1 MIRHCKK
8 KPLIKKKN
16 FKRSVLNNQGKTKVV
31 YQFITTDKDLAQVC
45 LKLEPCEIIGVDLE
59 ADSMHCFSEKIC
71 LIQIAGPNQAWLLD
85 PFLINDFLPFSR
97 ILENPEI
104 TKVFHGS
111 DFDVRSLDRELSVE
125 IENLFDTEIACRFL
139 NIKER
144 GLGALLK
151 SFFDIDVDKKYQKVD
166 WSKRPLKEEMI
177 AYSVGDVATLV
188 DLHDLLKERLEKIGR
203 LAWAEE
209 EFELQARVKY
219 ESNHSRPLFRRFK
232 GAGKLDNR
240 SLAVLEHLLEV
251 RLSEAEKKDL
261 PPFKI
266 MSNQSILTMVQHRPT
281 SVESISK
288 HRALS
293 PKQSGMYGQ
302 LCVKAIETALA
313 LPHREL
319 PSYPK
324 TRVPRKTSQV
334 LARIDALKKMRET
347 ASQTLAMEPGFLIN
361 NNMISAVAAGK
372 PASLED
378 LLLIPGMRN
387 WQVEALG
394 EHILETLSR
403 VQ

>member
-1 MIRHCKK
+1 M
-8 KPLIKKKN
+8 
-16 FKRSVLNNQGKTKVV
+16 V
-31 YQFITTDKDLAQVC
+31 YQFVTTDTELSQVC
-45 LKLEPCEIIGVDLE
+45 LKLQPCKIIGVDLE

-71 LIQIAGPNQAWLLD
+71 LIQIAGPSQAWLVD
-85 PFLINDFLPFSR
+85 PFLINDFSPFSR
-97 ILENPEI
+97 ILEDPNI
-104 TKVFHGS
+104 IKVFHGS

-151 SFFDIDVDKKYQKVD
+151 SFFNIDVDKKYQKVD
-166 WSKRPLKEEMI
+166 WAKRPLKEEMI
-177 AYSVGDVATLV
+177 AYGVGDVATLV
-188 DLHDLLKERLEKIGR
+188 QLHDLLTDRLEKIGR
-203 LAWAEE
+203 LAWAQE
-209 EFELQARVKY
+209 EFGLQARVKY
-219 ESNHSRPLFRRFK
+219 ESNHLRPLFKRFK

-251 RLSEAEKKDL
+251 RICQAEKKDL

-266 MSNQSILTMVQHRPT
+266 MSNQSILAMVQHRPT
-281 SVESISK
+281 SVEAVLA

-293 PKQSGMYGQ
+293 PKQAGMYGP

-324 TRVPRKTSQV
+324 TRMPRKTSQV
-334 LARIDALKKMRET
+334 LGRIDALKKMRET
-347 ASQTLAMEPGFLIN
+347 ASRTLAMEPGFLIN
-361 NNMISAVAAGK
+361 NNMIAAVAADK
-372 PASLED
+372 PASPED
-378 LLLIPGMRN
+378 LLQIPGMRN
-387 WQVEALG
+387 WQVQALG
-394 EHILETLSR
+394 DQIMDTLSR

>member
-1 MIRHCKK
+1 M
-8 KPLIKKKN
+8 
-16 FKRSVLNNQGKTKVV
+16 V
-31 YQFITTDKDLAQVC
+31 YQFVTTDKDLAQVC
-45 LKLEPCEIIGVDLE
+45 RKLEPCEIIGVDLE
-59 ADSMHCFSEKIC
+59 ADSMHCFLEKIC
-71 LIQIAGPNQAWLLD
+71 LIQIAGPNQAWLVD
-85 PFLINDFLPFSR
+85 PFLINDFSPFSQ

-104 TKVFHGS
+104 IKVFHGS

-139 NIKER
+139 NIKAR

-151 SFFDIDVDKKYQKVD
+151 SYFDIDVDKKYQKVD
-166 WSKRPLKEEMI
+166 WSRRPLKDEMI

-188 DLHDLLKERLEKIGR
+188 ELHDLLKHRLEKIGR

-209 EFELQARVKY
+209 EFDLQARVKY
-219 ESNHSRPLFRRFK
+219 ESNHLRPLFKKFK

-251 RLSEAEKKDL
+251 RLCQAEKKDL

-266 MSNQSILTMVQHRPT
+266 MSNQSIMTMVQRRPG
-281 SVESISK
+281 SVEAILK
-288 HRALS
+288 YRALS
-293 PKQSGMYGQ
+293 PKQAGMYGQ

-319 PSYPK
+319 PSYPR
-324 TRVPRKTSQV
+324 TRMPRKTSQV
-334 LARIDALKKMRET
+334 LGRIDALKKMREA
-347 ASQTLAMEPGFLIN
+347 ASRALAMEPGFLIN
-361 NNMISAVAAGK
+361 NNMIAAVAADK
-372 PASLED
+372 PSSQDD
-378 LLLIPGMRN
+378 LLQIPGMRN

-394 EHILETLSR
+394 DRIMETLSR

>member
-1 MIRHCKK
+1 M
-8 KPLIKKKN
+8 
-16 FKRSVLNNQGKTKVV
+16 V
-31 YQFITTDKDLAQVC
+31 YQFVTTDKDLEQVC

-71 LIQIAGPNQAWLLD
+71 LIQIAGPNQAWLVD
-85 PFLINDFLPFSR
+85 PFLINDFSPFSQ

-104 TKVFHGS
+104 IKVFHGS

-125 IENLFDTEIACRFL
+125 IESLFDTEIACRFL
-139 NIKER
+139 NIKAR

-151 SFFDIDVDKKYQKVD
+151 SFFNIDVDKKYQKVD
-166 WSKRPLKEEMI
+166 WSKRPLKDEMI

-188 DLHDLLKERLEKIGR
+188 ELHDLLKDRLEKIGR

-209 EFELQARVKY
+209 EFDLQARVKY
-219 ESNHSRPLFRRFK
+219 ESNHLRPLFKKFK

-251 RLSEAEKKDL
+251 RLSQAEKKDL

-266 MSNQSILTMVQHRPT
+266 MSNQSIMTMVQRRPA
-281 SVESISK
+281 SVDAILK
-288 HRALS
+288 CRALS
-293 PKQSGMYGQ
+293 PKQAGMYGQ

-319 PSYPK
+319 PSYPR
-324 TRVPRKTSQV
+324 TRMPRKTSQV
-334 LARIDALKKMRET
+334 LGRIDALKKMREA
-347 ASQTLAMEPGFLIN
+347 ASQALAMEPGFLIN
-361 NNMISAVAAGK
+361 NNMIAAVAADK
-372 PASLED
+372 PTSQED
-378 LLLIPGMRN
+378 LLQISGMRN

-394 EHILETLSR
+394 DRIMDTLSR

>member
-1 MIRHCKK
+1 M
-8 KPLIKKKN
+8 
-16 FKRSVLNNQGKTKVV
+16 V
-31 YQFITTDKDLAQVC
+31 YQFVTTDKDLAQVC

-59 ADSMHCFSEKIC
+59 ADSMHCFLEKIC
-71 LIQIAGPNQAWLLD
+71 LIQIAGPNQAWLVD
-85 PFLINDFLPFSR
+85 PFLINDFSPFSQ

-104 TKVFHGS
+104 VKVFHGS

-139 NIKER
+139 NIKAR

-166 WSKRPLKEEMI
+166 WSKRPLKDEMI

-188 DLHDLLKERLEKIGR
+188 ELHDILRERLEKIGR

-209 EFELQARVKY
+209 EFDLQARVKY
-219 ESNHSRPLFRRFK
+219 ESNHLRPLFKKFK

-251 RLSEAEKKDL
+251 RLSQAEKKDL

-266 MSNQSILTMVQHRPT
+266 MSNQSIMTMVQRRPA
-281 SVESISK
+281 SVEAILK
-288 HRALS
+288 YRALS
-293 PKQSGMYGQ
+293 PKQAGMYGQ

-319 PSYPK
+319 PAYPR
-324 TRVPRKTSQV
+324 TRMPKKNPQV
-334 LARIDALKKMRET
+334 LGRIDALKKMREA
-347 ASQTLAMEPGFLIN
+347 ASRGLAMEPGFLIN
-361 NNMISAVAAGK
+361 NNMIAAVAADK
-372 PASLED
+372 PSSRED
-378 LLLIPGMRN
+378 LLQIPGMRN

-394 EHILETLSR
+394 DRIIETLSR
-403 VQ
+403 VP

>member
-1 MIRHCKK
+1 M
-8 KPLIKKKN
+8 
-16 FKRSVLNNQGKTKVV
+16 V
-31 YQFITTDKDLAQVC
+31 YQFVTTDKDLAQVC
-45 LKLEPCEIIGVDLE
+45 RKLEPCEIIGVDLE
-59 ADSMHCFSEKIC
+59 ADSMHCFLEKIC
-71 LIQIAGPNQAWLLD
+71 LIQIAGPNQAWLVD
-85 PFLINDFLPFSR
+85 PFLINDFSPFSQ

-104 TKVFHGS
+104 IKVFHGS

-139 NIKER
+139 NIKAR

-151 SFFDIDVDKKYQKVD
+151 SYFDIDVDKKYQKVD
-166 WSKRPLKEEMI
+166 WSRRPLKDEMI

-188 DLHDLLKERLEKIGR
+188 ELHDLLKGRLEKIGR

-209 EFELQARVKY
+209 EFDLQARVKY
-219 ESNHSRPLFRRFK
+219 ESNHLRPLFKKFK

-251 RLSEAEKKDL
+251 RLCQAEKKDL

-266 MSNQSILTMVQHRPT
+266 MSNQSIMTMVQRRPA
-281 SVESISK
+281 SVEAILK
-288 HRALS
+288 YRALS
-293 PKQSGMYGQ
+293 PKQAGMYGQ

-319 PSYPK
+319 PSYPR
-324 TRVPRKTSQV
+324 TRMPRKTSQV
-334 LARIDALKKMRET
+334 LGRIDALKKMREA
-347 ASQTLAMEPGFLIN
+347 ASRALGMEPGFLIN
-361 NNMISAVAAGK
+361 NNMIAAVAADK
-372 PASLED
+372 PSSQDD
-378 LLLIPGMRN
+378 LLQIPGMRN

-394 EHILETLSR
+394 DRIMETLSR

>member
-1 MIRHCKK
+1 M
-8 KPLIKKKN
+8 
-16 FKRSVLNNQGKTKVV
+16 V
-31 YQFITTDKDLAQVC
+31 YQFVTTDKDLAQVC
-45 LKLEPCEIIGVDLE
+45 RKLESCEIIGVDLE
-59 ADSMHCFSEKIC
+59 ADSMHCFLEKIC
-71 LIQIAGPNQAWLLD
+71 LIQVAGPNQAWLVD
-85 PFLINDFLPFSR
+85 PFLINDFSPFSQ

-104 TKVFHGS
+104 IKVFHGS

-139 NIKER
+139 NIKAR

-166 WSKRPLKEEMI
+166 WSKRPLKDEMI

-188 DLHDLLKERLEKIGR
+188 ELHDILRDRLEKIGR

-209 EFELQARVKY
+209 EFDLQARVKY
-219 ESNHSRPLFRRFK
+219 ESNHLRPLFKKFK

-251 RLSEAEKKDL
+251 RLCQAEKKDL

-266 MSNQSILTMVQHRPT
+266 MSNQSIMTMVQRRPA
-281 SVESISK
+281 SVEAILK
-288 HRALS
+288 YRALS
-293 PKQSGMYGQ
+293 PKQAGMYGQ

-319 PSYPK
+319 PAYPR
-324 TRVPRKTSQV
+324 TRMPRKTPQV
-334 LARIDALKKMRET
+334 LGRIDALKKMREA
-347 ASQTLAMEPGFLIN
+347 ASRALAMEPGFLIN
-361 NNMISAVAAGK
+361 NNMIAAVAADK
-372 PASLED
+372 PSSQDD
-378 LLLIPGMRN
+378 LLQIPGMRN

-394 EHILETLSR
+394 DRIMETLSR

>member
-1 MIRHCKK
+1 M
-8 KPLIKKKN
+8 
-16 FKRSVLNNQGKTKVV
+16 V
-31 YQFITTDKDLAQVC
+31 YQFVTTDKDLAHVC

-71 LIQIAGPNQAWLLD
+71 LIQIAGPNQAWLVD
-85 PFLINDFLPFSR
+85 PFLINDFSPFSQ
-97 ILENPEI
+97 ILANPEI
-104 TKVFHGS
+104 IKVFHGS

-139 NIKER
+139 NIKAR

-166 WSKRPLKEEMI
+166 WSKRPLKDEMI

-188 DLHDLLKERLEKIGR
+188 ELHDLLKARLEKIGR

-209 EFELQARVKY
+209 EFNLQARVKY
-219 ESNHSRPLFRRFK
+219 ESNHLRPLFKKFK

-251 RLSEAEKKDL
+251 RLCQAEKKDL

-266 MSNQSILTMVQHRPT
+266 MSNQSIMTMVQHRPT
-281 SVESISK
+281 SVEAIWK
-288 HRALS
+288 YRALS
-293 PKQSGMYGQ
+293 PKQAGMYGQ

-319 PSYPK
+319 PSYPR
-324 TRVPRKTSQV
+324 TRVPRKTPQV
-334 LARIDALKKMRET
+334 LGRIDALKKMREA
-347 ASQTLAMEPGFLIN
+347 ASRALAMEPGFLIN
-361 NNMISAVAAGK
+361 NNMIAAVAANK
-372 PASLED
+372 PSSHED
-378 LLLIPGMRN
+378 LLQISGMRN
-387 WQVEALG
+387 WQVDALG
-394 EHILETLSR
+394 DRIMDTLSR

>member
-1 MIRHCKK
+1 M
-8 KPLIKKKN
+8 
-16 FKRSVLNNQGKTKVV
+16 V
-31 YQFITTDKDLAQVC
+31 YQFVTTDKDLAHVC

-71 LIQIAGPNQAWLLD
+71 LIQIAGPNQAWLVD
-85 PFLINDFLPFSR
+85 PFLINDFSPFSQ
-97 ILENPEI
+97 ILANPEI
-104 TKVFHGS
+104 IKVFHGS

-139 NIKER
+139 NIKAR

-151 SFFDIDVDKKYQKVD
+151 TFFDIDVDKKYQKVD
-166 WSKRPLKEEMI
+166 WSKRPLKDEMI

-188 DLHDLLKERLEKIGR
+188 KLHDLLKARLEKIGR

-209 EFELQARVKY
+209 EFDLQARVKY
-219 ESNHSRPLFRRFK
+219 ESNHLRPLFKKFK

-251 RLSEAEKKDL
+251 RLCQAEKKDL

-266 MSNQSILTMVQHRPT
+266 MSNQSIMTMVQHRPT
-281 SVESISK
+281 SVEAILK
-288 HRALS
+288 YRALS
-293 PKQSGMYGQ
+293 PKQAGMYGQ

-319 PSYPK
+319 PSYPR
-324 TRVPRKTSQV
+324 TRVPRKTPQV
-334 LARIDALKKMRET
+334 LGRIDALKKMRES
-347 ASQTLAMEPGFLIN
+347 ASRALAMEPGFLIN
-361 NNMISAVAAGK
+361 NNMIAAVAANK
-372 PASLED
+372 PSSHED
-378 LLLIPGMRN
+378 LLQISGMRN
-387 WQVEALG
+387 WQVDALG
-394 EHILETLSR
+394 DRIMDTLSR

>member
-1 MIRHCKK
+1 M
-8 KPLIKKKN
+8 
-16 FKRSVLNNQGKTKVV
+16 V
-31 YQFITTDKDLAQVC
+31 YQFVTTDKDLAQVC

-71 LIQIAGPNQAWLLD
+71 LIQIAGPNQAWLVD
-85 PFLINDFLPFSR
+85 PFLINDFSPFSQ
-97 ILENPEI
+97 ILANPEI
-104 TKVFHGS
+104 IKVFHGS

-139 NIKER
+139 NIKAR

-151 SFFDIDVDKKYQKVD
+151 SYFNIDVDKKYQKVD
-166 WSKRPLKEEMI
+166 WSKRPLKDDMI

-188 DLHDLLKERLEKIGR
+188 ELHDLLKDRLEKIGR

-209 EFELQARVKY
+209 EFDLQARVKY
-219 ESNHSRPLFRRFK
+219 ENNHLRPLFKKFK

-251 RLSEAEKKDL
+251 RISQAEKKDL

-266 MSNQSILTMVQHRPT
+266 MSNQSIMTMVQRRPT
-281 SVESISK
+281 SVEAVLK

-293 PKQSGMYGQ
+293 PKQAGMYGQ
-302 LCVKAIETALA
+302 LCVNAIATALA
-313 LPHREL
+313 LPHREQ
-319 PSYPK
+319 PSYPR
-324 TRVPRKTSQV
+324 TRVPRKKPQV
-334 LARIDALKKMRET
+334 LGRIDALKKMRET

-361 NNMISAVAAGK
+361 NNMIAAVAADK
-372 PASLED
+372 PSSPDD
-378 LLLIPGMRN
+378 LLQIPGIRN

-394 EHILETLSR
+394 GKIMDTLSR

>member
-1 MIRHCKK
+1 M
-8 KPLIKKKN
+8 
-16 FKRSVLNNQGKTKVV
+16 V
-31 YQFITTDKDLAQVC
+31 YQFVTTDKDLAQVC
-45 LKLEPCEIIGVDLE
+45 RKLEPCEIIGVDLE
-59 ADSMHCFSEKIC
+59 ADSMHCFLEKIC
-71 LIQIAGPNQAWLLD
+71 LIQIAGPNQAWLVD
-85 PFLINDFLPFSR
+85 PFLINDFSPFSQ

-104 TKVFHGS
+104 IKVFHGS

-139 NIKER
+139 NIKAR

-151 SFFDIDVDKKYQKVD
+151 SYFDIDVDKKYQKVD
-166 WSKRPLKEEMI
+166 WSRRPLKDEMI

-188 DLHDLLKERLEKIGR
+188 ELHDLLKHRLEKIGR

-209 EFELQARVKY
+209 EFDLQARVKY
-219 ESNHSRPLFRRFK
+219 ESNHLRPLFKKFK

-251 RLSEAEKKDL
+251 RLCQAEKKDL

-266 MSNQSILTMVQHRPT
+266 MSNQSIMTMVQRRPA
-281 SVESISK
+281 SVEAILK
-288 HRALS
+288 YRALS
-293 PKQSGMYGQ
+293 PKQAGMYGQ

-319 PSYPK
+319 PSYPR
-324 TRVPRKTSQV
+324 TRMPRKTSQV
-334 LARIDALKKMRET
+334 LGRIDALKKMREA
-347 ASQTLAMEPGFLIN
+347 ASRALAMEPGFLIN
-361 NNMISAVAAGK
+361 NNMIAAVAADK
-372 PASLED
+372 PSSQDD
-378 LLLIPGMRN
+378 LLQIPGMRN

-394 EHILETLSR
+394 DRIMETLSR

>member
-1 MIRHCKK
+1 
-8 KPLIKKKN
+8 L
-16 FKRSVLNNQGKTKVV
+16 V
-31 YQFITTDKDLAQVC
+31 YQFVTTDKDLAHVC

-71 LIQIAGPNQAWLLD
+71 LIQIAGPNQAWLVD
-85 PFLINDFLPFSR
+85 PFLINDFSPFSQ
-97 ILENPEI
+97 ILANPEI
-104 TKVFHGS
+104 IKVFHGS

-139 NIKER
+139 NIKAR

-166 WSKRPLKEEMI
+166 WSKRPLKDEMI

-188 DLHDLLKERLEKIGR
+188 ELHDLLKARLEKIGR

-209 EFELQARVKY
+209 EFNLQARVKY
-219 ESNHSRPLFRRFK
+219 ESNHLRPLFKKFK

-251 RLSEAEKKDL
+251 RLCQAEKKDL

-266 MSNQSILTMVQHRPT
+266 MSNQSIMTMVQHRPT
-281 SVESISK
+281 SVEAILK
-288 HRALS
+288 YRALS
-293 PKQSGMYGQ
+293 PKQAGMYGQ

-319 PSYPK
+319 PSYPR
-324 TRVPRKTSQV
+324 TRVPRKTPQV
-334 LARIDALKKMRET
+334 LGRIDALKKMRES
-347 ASQTLAMEPGFLIN
+347 ASRALAMEPGFLIN
-361 NNMISAVAAGK
+361 NNMIAAVAANK
-372 PASLED
+372 PSSHED
-378 LLLIPGMRN
+378 LLQISGMRN
-387 WQVEALG
+387 WQVDALG
-394 EHILETLSR
+394 DRIMDTLSR

>member
-1 MIRHCKK
+1 MISHYKQ
-8 KPLIKKKN
+8 KKN

-31 YQFITTDKDLAQVC
+31 YQFVTTDKELADVC
-45 LKLEPCEIIGVDLE
+45 RKLEPCEIIGVDLE

-71 LIQIAGPNQAWLLD
+71 LIQIAGPDQAWLVD
-85 PFLINDFLPFSR
+85 PFLIDDFSPFSK
-97 ILENPEI
+97 ILENPNI
-104 TKVFHGS
+104 IKVFHGS

-139 NIKER
+139 NIKAR

-151 SFFDIDVDKKYQKVD
+151 TFFDIDVDKKYQKVD

-188 DLHDLLKERLEKIGR
+188 QLHDLLKERLEKIGR
-203 LAWAEE
+203 LAWARE

-219 ESNHSRPLFRRFK
+219 ENNHIRPLFKKFK

-240 SLAVLEHLLEV
+240 SLAVLEYLLEV
-251 RLSEAEKKDL
+251 RISQAEKKDL

-266 MSNQSILTMVQHRPT
+266 MSNQSIMTMVQHRPG
-281 SVESISK
+281 SVEAILK

-293 PKQSGMYGQ
+293 PKQAGMYGQ
-302 LCVKAIETALA
+302 LCVDAVQTAVA

-319 PSYPK
+319 PSYPR
-324 TRVPRKTSQV
+324 TRMPRKTSQV
-334 LARIDALKKMRET
+334 LGRIDALKKMREA
-347 ASQTLAMEPGFLIN
+347 ASDTLGMEPGFLIN
-361 NNMISAVAAGK
+361 NNTISAVASDK
-372 PASLED
+372 PSCVED
-378 LLLIPGMRN
+378 LFEIPGMRN

-394 EHILETLSR
+394 EKILDTLSKIK
-403 VQ
+403 